1 MLRVVFT
8 PAYRTRDLAA
18 SREQAA
24 QRPGVSFDARRIDDE
39 VGEAAVPLCHS
50 SYRLV
55 DFTQR
60 RYAMLDHRHV
70 QCTGGGHGLPGLPLP
85 GREQRSEANT
95 SELQSH

>member
-24 QRPGVSFDARRIDDE
+24 QLAARVSFDARRIDDE

-55 DFTQR
+55 DFT
-60 RYAMLDHRHV
+60 
-70 QCTGGGHGLPGLPLP
+70 
-85 GREQRSEANT
+85 
-95 SELQSH
+95 